1 MKKLLLILAVVTLF
15 SCNSDDDA
23 GNVKT
28 DEFENIRT
36 TLPQGK
42 WKITKMVD
50 STSDHTSDFQ
60 SFSFTFN
67 EDGTVT
73 AKNDILTEPGTWAY
87 QNSSNSGEELVLQFS
102 EMEPFDELNDDW
114 DIVSVS
120 NVKIELSDI
129 SGGDGDTELLTFTK
143 I

>member
-50 STSDHTSDFQ
+50 GTSDHTPDFQ

-73 AKNDILTEPGTWAY
+73 AKNDILTEPGT
-87 QNSSNSGEELVLQFS
+87 
-102 EMEPFDELNDDW
+102 
-114 DIVSVS
+114 
-120 NVKIELSDI
+120 
-129 SGGDGDTELLTFTK
+129 
-143 I
+143 